1 MASTCTSQWLLDSLR
16 ILVSD
21 LNASAEVTLEAAEEY
36 MTRIELLYREMVATE
51 IERGVL
57 TENEVEVLLNLSR
70 AYDSMSQLVDR
81 MSSISDCT
89 EGPVVHCGRVGRPA
103 FLIPQ
108 EQLQCLRFSVPQI
121 AQLLGVSVRTVRRR
135 MSVAGLS
142 IRSTYSQLSDDQ
154 LDDLVGSIQQ
164 QFPHCGN
171 RQMFGHLTS
180 RGVRVQYHRVRESQR
195 RIDPGGSVLRQLRC
209 MKRRKY
215 SVKGPQHLWHVDGNH
230 KLIR

>member
-36 MTRIELLYREMVATE
+36 MTRIELLYREMLATE

-81 MSSISDCT
+81 MSSVSDCT

-108 EQLQCLRFSVPQI
+108 EQLQCLIEFRFSVPQI
-121 AQLLGVSVRTVRRR
+121 AQLLGVSVRTVRHR

-142 IRSTYSQLSDDQ
+142 IRSTYSQFSWTTLLVVFSNNSPTVAIAKCLGTLLLGECEFSTIELESHSVELILREVFSD
-154 LDDLVGSIQQ
+154 
-164 QFPHCGN
+164 N
-171 RQMFGHLTS
+171 
-180 RGVRVQYHRVRESQR
+180 
-195 RIDPGGSVLRQLRC
+195 
-209 MKRRKY
+209 
-215 SVKGPQHLWHVDGNH
+215 
-230 KLIR
+230 